1 MARTR
6 DPIWRVGATLNS
18 FTVKKIDYLLVEKI
32 MLCSNSGWRA
42 RVFVRTE
49 RLRDQIGML
58 RASASKSGG

>member
-6 DPIWRVGATLNS
+6 DPIWCVGATLNS

-42 RVFVRTE
+42 RVLCE
-49 RLRDQIGML
+49 QNG
-58 RASASKSGG
+58 